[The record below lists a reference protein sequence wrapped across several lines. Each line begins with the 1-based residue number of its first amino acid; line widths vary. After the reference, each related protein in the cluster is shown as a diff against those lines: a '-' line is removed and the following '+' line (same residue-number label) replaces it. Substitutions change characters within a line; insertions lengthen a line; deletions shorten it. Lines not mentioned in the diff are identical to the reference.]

1 MEELQLKLN
10 NCLLKTIHFKYM
22 GERCIANLNLT
33 RNHMSSLR
41 CRDGNIPKK
50 SFMKIEK
57 YLRDEGFFDIDLS
70 FE

>member
-1 MEELQLKLN
+1 
-10 NCLLKTIHFKYM
+10 M

-33 RNHMSSLR
+33 HNHMSSLR